1 MLEIKTLDDISTL
14 SEKYEMECKL
24 AAGKDGKGE
33 LPKDFWPTYSAFANS
48 YGGDIILGLKETANG
63 RGRGTVYHLPGQ
75 EFPSA
80 DQIFFES
87 SVIPLADDGTKGISL
102 GHNGESLGHNER
114 DETGCLIIKELGR
127 PLIDDLDELS
137 EDIEDRLMTL
147 AQKARDKKR
156 LNKKDMADIVLSVC
170 SAYYLTQQVLCRLVN
185 RESATFRKS
194 TIKPLLDTGKLSL
207 AFPQTPT
214 HPKQAYTTV
223 NSTQKENRRR
233 R

>member
-14 SEKYEMECKL
+14 SENYEIECKL

-75 EFPSA
+75 DFPSA

-102 GHNGESLGHNER
+102 GH
-114 DETGCLIIKELGR
+114 
-127 PLIDDLDELS
+127 
-137 EDIEDRLMTL
+137 
-147 AQKARDKKR
+147 
-156 LNKKDMADIVLSVC
+156 
-170 SAYYLTQQVLCRLVN
+170 
-185 RESATFRKS
+185 
-194 TIKPLLDTGKLSL
+194 KLR
-207 AFPQTPT
+207 A
-214 HPKQAYTTV
+214 
-223 NSTQKENRRR
+223 
-233 R
+233 